1 MPKNWCFSTVVFE
14 KTLESPL
21 YCKEIKLFNLK
32 RKQSWIFIERTDAT
46 TEAPIVWPPDVK
58 SRLIRKTL
66 MLGKIEG
73 RGRRGRQKMRWLDG
87 LIDSVDMR
95 LSKLHE
101 MVKDRESLH
110 TAVYGSQSL
119 TWLNNWIT
127 KRREIYKYTEEVHFD
142 ASFMLT
148 AYIKCQ
154 NSYDLVNHHKI
165 IKLYFYN
172 E

>member
-1 MPKNWCFSTVVFE
+1 MVLK
-14 KTLESPL
+14 KTLENPFDS
-21 YCKEIKLFNLK
+21 KEIKPVNPKEINPEYSLEGLMPKLK
-32 RKQSWIFIERTDAT
+32 LQYFDHLMWRANSLE
-46 TEAPIVWPPDVK
+46 
-58 SRLIRKTL
+58 KTL
-66 MLGKIEG
+66 MLRKTEG
-73 RGRRGRQKMRWLDG
+73 RRKRGRQKMRWLDG

-119 TWLNNWIT
+119 TWLNDWIT

-165 IKLYFYN
+165 IKLYVYN